1 MSHELK
7 KSSQIA
13 TKNIGLSIIDTFT
26 LGLGSSIKDTLKEI
40 REYSELCNEALYT
53 LQIKTFLESIELKEE
68 EIKKFFEENTNH
80 QRMGL
85 EIFKILETTY
95 LENQAHMIAIIFTS
109 YVKGEIEKN
118 KFNKYINLI
127 KKIDSY
133 LWDVIVEDMQYAAR
147 SKESGFTD
155 VELPIDFEDIFSVG
169 NFETVGLS
177 GSNELRVV
185 GFIED
190 EILETPVTFSG
201 SIKPERKSKRTQF
214 YIDFYF
220 DIFRKLQAI

>member
-40 REYSELCNEALYT
+40 RDYSELCNEALYT

-85 EIFKILETTY
+85 EIFKILETTN

-133 LWDVIVEDMQYAAR
+133 LWGVIVEDMQYAAR

-201 SIKPERKSKRTQF
+201 SIKPQRKSKRTQF
-214 YIDFYF
+214 YIEFYF